1 MHDHD
6 EYTHSHVHTHA
17 DGEEHVHEHAHPDAA
32 AHTHEHAHADGHTHT
47 HAHTHDGEHAH
58 VHTGEDGLRQ
68 TKALLKYM
76 LEHNEHHAEE
86 LAGLLDALPAQAKK
100 KLLLAIGTFEA
111 ANVELKAVLDSL
123 EE

>member
-6 EYTHSHVHTHA
+6 DYTHSHVHTHA
-17 DGEEHVHEHAHPDAA
+17 DGEE
-32 AHTHEHAHADGHTHT
+32 HTHEHAHADGHTHT
-47 HAHTHDGEHAH
+47 HAQTHDGEHAH